1 MSTAGRL
8 TFGGGTYRVMSVEPL
23 FLVKAFSVALAA
35 GALSFLMA
43 EWRFYR
49 RSFSK
54 ATDMLSG
61 SPDTARLLR
70 RTVGSALLLVMSA
83 LIFVGRLPEQGQSSP
98 EQVLGLFYYWMSVL
112 GLALVLGLVAMVDA
126 LAGVK
131 KLGSVMSLEQ
141 AREMSALAE
150 QLREAQADPAIL
162 EQLQLED
169 QDLRPDKA

>member
-1 MSTAGRL
+1 M
-8 TFGGGTYRVMSVEPL
+8 EPL

-54 ATDMLSG
+54 ATDMLAG

-70 RTVGSALLLVMSA
+70 RSVGSALLLVMSA
-83 LIFVGRLPEQGQSSP
+83 LIFVGRLPTPGQTDP
-98 EQVLGLFYYWMSVL
+98 ERVLGLFYYWMCVL
-112 GLALVLGLVAMVDA
+112 GLALVLGLVALVDA
-126 LAGVK
+126 LAGMK

-141 AREMSALAE
+141 ARELSALAE
-150 QLREAQADPAIL
+150 QLREAQADPTLL
-162 EQLQLED
+162 EQLTIED
-169 QDLRPDKA
+169 QDLRPDQA